1 MAEIFDW
8 PTELRPQ
15 GVEWRL
21 TRSQVFGVSAFDG
34 SAQASPLGAPR
45 WAFTIDTGRLHLHEV
60 PLWEALI
67 DRLDGGVNR
76 VRCWDWRREA
86 PLGVA
91 TGVPLVRVS
100 AAGKTLATKGWTP
113 STAGILLRGSYVGV
127 NGELNRTVLDATS
140 DGAGWA
146 TLTLARP
153 LRAAPA
159 VDVALVLVKPVAKF
173 YCTTTDTAFRQ
184 DGARP
189 SGQSY
194 TFEEDLAP

>member
-1 MAEIFDW
+1 MSVTFDW
-8 PTELRPQ
+8 PVELRPQ

-21 TRSQVFGVSAFDG
+21 LRFQVQGVSAFDG
-34 SAQASPLGAPR
+34 SAQTSTLGAPR
-45 WAFTIDTGRLHLHEV
+45 FAFTIDTGRLPRHEV
-60 PLWEALI
+60 PLWEALV
-67 DRLDGGVNR
+67 DRLEGGINR

-113 STAGILLRGSYVGV
+113 SVAGILLRGSYIGV
-127 NGELNRTVLDATS
+127 AGELNRLVLDASS
-140 DGAGWA
+140 DASGWA

-159 VDVALVLVKPVAKF
+159 VNVPLVLVKPTATF
-173 YCTTTDTAFRQ
+173 YCTTPDTAFRQ
-184 DGARP
+184 DGGRAM
-189 SGQSY
+189 GQSY
-194 TFEEDLAP
+194 TFEEDLSA